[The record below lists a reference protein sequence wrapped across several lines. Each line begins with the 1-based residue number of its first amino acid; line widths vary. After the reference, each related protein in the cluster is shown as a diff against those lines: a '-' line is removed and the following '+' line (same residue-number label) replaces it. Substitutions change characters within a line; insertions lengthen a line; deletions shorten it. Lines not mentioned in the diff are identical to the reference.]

1 MNKVIGKIIERE
13 NKGLKVKYVVAG
25 VVVTAGTVLAIKAY
39 KRYKKSLS
47 DPEVVMPR
55 LDAMYKQLMD
65 DVQSY
70 IEDVKEGDLYP
81 EQEEEIIKYI
91 EVMAAKFNRCLI
103 RVGDKVVE
111 ATDKYELLPTKI
123 NEIEEYFYR
132 TLGGTTNDKK

>member
-65 DVQSY
+65 EVQSY
-70 IEDVKEGDLYP
+70 IEDVKEGDLCP

-91 EVMAAKFNRCLI
+91 EVMASKFNRCLI
-103 RVGDKVVE
+103 KVGDKVVE